1 MIRAVYLVVPALWL
15 FGCGSSS
22 NAPASAPVAGKAD
35 VVITFDAAN
44 HACVVALA
52 TEANGNTLPCAELI
66 PFLRDELRVATGAS
80 YDTRSAGK
88 TDESE
93 VAKTT
98 QSLNNAG
105 YRFVGGH

>member
-1 MIRAVYLVVPALWL
+1 MIRAAFLLVPALWL
-15 FGCGSSS
+15 SGCGSSG
-22 NAPASAPVAGKAD
+22 NTPAIAPTAGKAD

-52 TEANGNTLPCAELI
+52 SEPNGNTIPCAELI
-66 PFLRDELRVATGAS
+66 PFLRDELRVPNGAS
-80 YDTRSAGK
+80 YDTRLAGK

-105 YRFVGGH
+105 YRFIGGH